1 MALFDLLA
9 HYSIFLPEFVKFRLT
24 PGFAEF
30 YKNLSHFD
38 NRVII
43 YPEKASMATLST
55 FYTNWAHVLGL
66 KIHLRRPF
74 CFCVEASYFCMLC
87 YAVKSC
93 QIWLKL

>member
-1 MALFDLLA
+1 MASRFLTTKIDLTSVSYRLFLIDHTA
-9 HYSIFLPEFVKFRLT
+9 CT
-24 PGFAEF
+24 
-30 YKNLSHFD
+30 
-38 NRVII
+38 RVII

-55 FYTNWAHVLGL
+55 LYTNWAHVLGL

>member
-24 PGFAEF
+24 PGFAVL

-43 YPEKASMATLST
+43 YPENAKLCSMVTLFT
-55 FYTNWAHVLGL
+55 FHNLIIGNYKSNSLNLSGL
-66 KIHLRRPF
+66 
-74 CFCVEASYFCMLC
+74 S
-87 YAVKSC
+87 VK
-93 QIWLKL
+93 KGRGKF